1 MSIRME
7 SLEGAGEFN
16 LNITI
21 CELSWRII
29 YNRDNHGN
37 SAAAGSHVQ
46 GGSLILCYLWQRTS
60 FLNFILI
67 FHTMWTAWENVSHS
81 FCKKLH
87 YNYPPHISRT
97 AGSRKHRADRGTS
110 PAGSTALSPTW
121 SGCTNATWWQ
131 FPRQTIKPLSINP
144 MKYDLPISRGR
155 SLWAQL
161 RLSQLIYINL
171 FWQEY
176 VVWQWV
182 RPPRWPPDTKWNIPP
197 LLG

>member
-67 FHTMWTAWENVSHS
+67 FHTMWTAWENVWHS

-87 YNYPPHISRT
+87 YNYPPHISGTVGWPGNQPSGLHNGLSNMMAVPPSNNQT
-97 AGSRKHRADRGTS
+97 AVYKSNEIWSSYFPQPLPVGPTQII
-110 PAGSTALSPTW
+110 STYLH
-121 SGCTNATWWQ
+121 
-131 FPRQTIKPLSINP
+131 
-144 MKYDLPISRGR
+144 
-155 SLWAQL
+155 
-161 RLSQLIYINL
+161 
-171 FWQEY
+171 
-176 VVWQWV
+176 
-182 RPPRWPPDTKWNIPP
+182 
-197 LLG
+197 